1 MDNTYLTE
9 AFKKLN
15 LLNEEVFDADEE
27 GVEELADLASE
38 EDTVDIIDADAE
50 TEEEIEDSYVGKV
63 VLDCCICHSKIY
75 KDADSVVIDEDA
87 ELANVGEECPYCYS
101 VDGYKI
107 IGQIAPFESES
118 ELKVEIEDKDGDG
131 KIEDDEVEISD
142 AGLEEAL
149 KRKRARIVEKCKN
162 TKKFKKSIR
171 LKESDEIETIEDKI
185 EDVVDTLSDEAIE
198 DLTSQMIADYIVD
211 NIDRIDNDEVQA
223 VVDEI
228 EEQIPE
234 EPAGDVEGDALQVV
248 EDLERVELETED
260 KVIKVSEEEKEEV
273 PDAEMIEPLD
283 VEAETEIVG
292 ATSDENAEEEV
303 SDEQEFDAEEMSE
316 EGEDEFVDQD
326 FDEFEEEDFDELG
339 ESYLKKVY
347 DNVQTFKTS
356 NVSTKGNT
364 LKLEGIITFNSG
376 NKKSTTFL
384 FEAKDITKK
393 GKVRFIGENCQISR
407 GKKSFT
413 LTGAIKGNKLIAESL
428 NYNYRTKDANGKSV
442 RLYGTIKR

>member
-149 KRKRARIVEKCKN
+149 KRKRARIIEKCKN

-185 EDVVDTLSDEAIE
+185 EGVVDTLSDEAIE

>member
-149 KRKRARIVEKCKN
+149 KRKRARIIEKCKN

-228 EEQIPE
+228 EDQIPE

-283 VEAETEIVG
+283 VEAETEIVS